1 MDIIFM
7 KKHYQPTLIKVKL
20 LTFCT
25 RGLLIILSLVTFYGC
40 QKTKETGSWSEKYDF
55 IYDIQPIVFHYD
67 HGILAGSYPQN
78 QETTEVKF
86 NDVCNYLGHVC
97 LCGAGGY
104 KVSEIAINSLK
115 KPEETLEKGDFILIS
130 SRDHTVS
137 DVISFVLGCSRRN
150 DPEKNQY
157 FINPDIEAP
166 KREYHYFIGYPPQ
179 EKAVHV
185 IYRKHL
191 LIGNE
196 LMDRLWKVELTYEEN
211 PASVNQAD
219 LELYKNTMFTVVND
233 VLLNQKIGLF
243 DVELIDYDEFLSILQ
258 QLKAD

>member
-1 MDIIFM
+1 MLVAIIEIN
-7 KKHYQPTLIKVKL
+7 KRKIVITVTIL
-20 LTFCT
+20 L
-25 RGLLIILSLVTFYGC
+25 LVTFYGC
-40 QKTKETGSWSEKYDF
+40 QKTKKTGSWNKKYDF

-67 HGILAGSYPQN
+67 HGILAGSYSQN

-104 KVSEIAINSLK
+104 KISEIALDSLT
-115 KPEETLEKGDFILIS
+115 KPDEILEKGDFMLIS
-130 SRDHTVS
+130 SRDHTIS
-137 DVISFVLGCSRRN
+137 DVISFVLGGSRRN

-157 FINPDIEAP
+157 FIDPTIKTP

-179 EKAVHV
+179 RKAVHI

-196 LMDRLWKVELTYEEN
+196 LMDRLWKVELAYEEN
-211 PASVNQAD
+211 PASVNKAD
-219 LELYKNTMFTVVND
+219 LELYQNTMFNMVKD
-233 VLLNQKIGLF
+233 VLLDQKDGLF
-243 DVELIDYDEFLSILQ
+243 DIELIDYDEFLSIIKR
-258 QLKAD
+258 LKAG